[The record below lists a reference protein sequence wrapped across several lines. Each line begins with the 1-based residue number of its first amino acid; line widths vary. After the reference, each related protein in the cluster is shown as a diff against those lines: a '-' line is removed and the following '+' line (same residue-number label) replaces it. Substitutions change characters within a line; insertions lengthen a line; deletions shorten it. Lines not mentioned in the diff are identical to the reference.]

1 MLFTQKLHSDLMVC
15 GDSTLCNYNIRSDN
29 AVCNIIYL
37 SGQEV
42 LGGKTPWTFPPIEE
56 MLCGVH
62 LKTLP
67 PTEGQRTEP
76 LLCEVW
82 GSVHVNKEL

>member
-42 LGGKTPWTFPPIEE
+42 LGGETPWTFPPIEE
-56 MLCGVH
+56 MLCGNAASN
-62 LKTLP
+62 
-67 PTEGQRTEP
+67 R
-76 LLCEVW
+76 
-82 GSVHVNKEL
+82 GSEDRASVM